1 MATTPSLYAPRFL
14 LVPFILA
21 AGACVAQV
29 RPPVEFDAD
38 PGWIAHPTFL
48 SNAAAA
54 PEVIAEDG
62 AVTLRVWEP
71 GKGMKFELPLRD
83 VTAETGIYLVLRYRA
98 LNLAGGYA
106 IWVYDG
112 SAPGK
117 EVLNV
122 GELVRDGQ
130 WHTVAVDLA
139 ARGARDGMRSV
150 LTEVQCREE
159 PAWISFDLLDVTDEA
174 PPGATVIPAGAT
186 PLADHVMRPGED
198 LEDLRA
204 EPDWLANDAT
214 VFAAEPEG
222 GVLHL
227 SAEGADKGMKWSAKL
242 REPVDLRGYRFAA
255 IRYRARGT
263 APWGDYLLWLSGAE
277 GGMPQQS
284 ERVISLSQVE
294 TDDQWHVLVLPF
306 SADFAAT
313 HAAVQ
318 VCSKAERGDVWID
331 TVRFSARRPRFGV
344 SEMLPVSQGWGESML
359 ARENARPVAVPDEDT
374 KPLDRALR
382 AMGLSSWFPQGD
394 ICVRGV
400 PFRLAADEPKALM
413 TPDDIDE
420 MATLEVGESGS
431 ELYLLLAAQ
440 LPATDGSRMGD
451 PVPMRQTSA
460 PERFV
465 FRVDYADGV
474 TDEMFP
480 ICVASGRHELRN
492 GPEVYC
498 LTGLR
503 DEEIASVSLRNR
515 MESGKLWLAA
525 ATVNGGPGM
534 TQEPDVQTIPPL
546 AATRDDAPGRGRII
560 TNEGGFLIANDLLAA
575 DVQTRDGVRLRALS
589 SPLLQATEIAV
600 EPGPLFSIGR
610 GETTLTSE
618 QVSVGEPVVE
628 AKGERT
634 VLRIPVDGTAGGVP
648 LKGELRLTV
657 GDGPDIGMELDLEQA
672 SGEVFTPKI
681 SFPLVNGLRIG
692 SVEDTWYLWA
702 RKGGIISNR
711 PTHQRQTYGGEYPLQ
726 VADAFN
732 PAAGAGLALLTYDL
746 ENDYRYW
753 DLTKD
758 ESGIAWRLDFWE
770 REYQPGERIETCPV
784 ALRGHSGD
792 WRAALGIYRNWV
804 ESWYAP
810 QVPRKQ
816 WFQEAFYYQQTFA
829 WSGLRNNQTGEWM
842 MEEVIGKYRDYFG
855 RLDYLHIFDFG
866 ESRIYGRVGD
876 YSHYD
881 ELGGLEAMQQAIRQ
895 AQNAGVRVG
904 LYIEGYLCDI
914 RGEWGRENV
923 PKYNM
928 RHKDGSPFLWAP
940 GSTEHMMCADAQ
952 GWREHLASTYKRV
965 AGELQP
971 DGMYIDQYGFL
982 NPWKTCWSREHGHPV
997 PWGPI
1002 RGEAGTLKAIRSS
1015 VPEGIATLTE
1025 ETPNDVNAQ
1034 YQDGALGYSVTSSD
1048 PELMPHRVDLFRFM
1062 FPDFKVFQLVSYN
1075 AFTEGG
1081 WDLLKWPFFNGEG
1094 LWTHGGT
1101 TGFYCEDA
1109 RQFLRK
1115 AFAIQH
1121 EHRAAFCSDDV
1132 EPLVPTLVPAV
1143 YANRFTGGGETVWTL
1158 FNAGYQTFRG
1168 EALSVPHVAGARYSD
1183 AMTGEP
1189 LEVRI
1194 ADGKAYI
1201 PAELGPRGVGCV
1213 VMRLP

>member
-1 MATTPSLYAPRFL
+1 MTTNPALHPVGSL
-14 LVPFILA
+14 LVALVLV
-21 AGACVAQV
+21 AGACSAQV
-29 RPPVEFDAD
+29 RLPVDFSND

-48 SNAAAA
+48 GNAAAN
-54 PEVIAEDG
+54 PQVIAEDG
-62 AVTLRVWEP
+62 AVTLRVSEP

-83 VTAETGIYLVLRYRA
+83 VAAETSVYLVLRYRA

-112 SAPGK
+112 SASGK

-122 GELVRDGQ
+122 AELVRDGQ
-130 WHTVAVDLA
+130 WHTIAVDLA
-139 ARGARDGMRSV
+139 ARGAQGGVRSV

-159 PAWISFDLLDVTDEA
+159 PAWISFDHLDVTDDA
-174 PPGATVIPAGAT
+174 PADATVIPASAT
-186 PLADHVMRPGED
+186 PLADYVLRPGED
-198 LEDLRA
+198 LENLRA
-204 EPDWLANDAT
+204 EPGWLANDAAA
-214 VFAAEPEG
+214 FAAESDN

-227 SAEGADKGMKWSAKL
+227 SAEGADKGMKWSATL
-242 REPVDLRGYRFAA
+242 REPVDLSGYRFVA
-255 IRYRARGT
+255 IRYRAQGT

-284 ERVISLSQVE
+284 QRVISLPQVE
-294 TDDQWHVLVLPF
+294 PDGQWHVLVLPF
-306 SADFAAT
+306 SADFTAT

-318 VCSKAERGDVWID
+318 VCSKGERGDVWID
-331 TVRFSARRPRFGV
+331 TVRFSARRPRFRV
-344 SEMLPVSQGWGESML
+344 SEVLPVSEGWGGSML
-359 ARENARPVAVPDEDT
+359 ARGNVRPVEVPDEDT
-374 KPLDRALR
+374 TLLGHSLR
-382 AMGLSSWFPQGD
+382 AMGLSSWFPQGE

-400 PFRLAADEPKALM
+400 PFRLTTGEPRALM
-413 TPDDIDE
+413 TPDNIDE
-420 MATLEVGESGS
+420 MAKLEVGQSGS
-431 ELYLLLAAQ
+431 ELYLLLAGQ

-465 FRVDYADGV
+465 FRVEYADGLV
-474 TDEMFP
+474 DEMFP
-480 ICVASGRHELRN
+480 ICLVSGRYELRN

-503 DEEIASVSLRNR
+503 DEKIARVSLRNR

-525 ATVNGGPGM
+525 ATVNGGPAA
-534 TQEPDVQTIPPL
+534 TQEPEVQVIPPPVSVQ
-546 AATRDDAPGRGRII
+546 ADVPGDGRI
-560 TNEGGFLIANDLLAA
+560 TPNEGGFLIANDLLAV
-575 DVQTRDGVRLRALS
+575 DVQTRGGVRLRGLS
-589 SPLLQATEIAV
+589 SPLMQGPGITV

-610 GETTLTSE
+610 DETTLTSE
-618 QVSVGEPVVE
+618 QVSVGEALVE
-628 AKGERT
+628 AHGERT
-634 VLRIPVDGTAGGVP
+634 VLRIPVDGTEGGVA
-648 LKGELRLTV
+648 LRGELRISV

-672 SGEVFTPKI
+672 SEEVFTPKV

-692 SVEDTWYLWA
+692 SAKDTWYLWG

-726 VADAFN
+726 VADAFS

-746 ENDYRYW
+746 DNDYRYW
-753 DLTKD
+753 DLVKD
-758 ESGIAWRLDFWE
+758 QNGIAWRLDFWE
-770 REYQPGERIETCPV
+770 REYQPQERIETCPV
-784 ALRGHSGD
+784 ALRAHSGD
-792 WRAALGIYRNWV
+792 WRAALGIYRDWV
-804 ESWYAP
+804 KTWYKP

-816 WFQEAFYYQQTFA
+816 WFQEVFYYQQTFA
-829 WSGLRNNQTGEWM
+829 WGSLRNNQTGEWKM
-842 MEEVIGKYRDYFG
+842 KETIEKYRDYFG

-866 ESRIYGRVGD
+866 ASRVYGRVGD

-881 ELGGLEAMQQAIRQ
+881 ELGGREAIREAIRQ
-895 AQNAGVRVG
+895 AQDAGVRVG

-928 RHKDGSPFLWAP
+928 RRKDGSPFLWEP
-940 GSTEHMMCADAQ
+940 DSTEHMMCADAK
-952 GWREHLASTYKRV
+952 GWRDHLASTYERV

-1002 RGEAGTLKAIRSS
+1002 RGEAATLKAIRSS
-1015 VPEGIATLTE
+1015 VPEEIATLTE
-1025 ETPNDVNAQ
+1025 ETPNDVNSQ
-1034 YQDGALGYSVTSSD
+1034 FQDGALGYSVTWSD
-1048 PELMPHRVDLFRFM
+1048 PDLMPHRVDLFRFM

-1109 RQFLRK
+1109 HQFLRG

-1121 EHRAAFCSDDV
+1121 EHRAAFCADDV
-1132 EPLVPTLVPAV
+1132 EPLVPTLVPTV

-1158 FNAGYQTFRG
+1158 FNAGYRTFRG
-1168 EALSVPHVAGARYSD
+1168 EALSVPHLEGARYSD
-1183 AMTGEP
+1183 AMTGE
-1189 LEVRI
+1189 LLDVRL

-1201 PAELGPRGVGCV
+1201 PVQLGPHGVGCV
-1213 VMRLP
+1213 VMREP